1 VIEPRRSVQGDR
13 HKEIGMMNTNKAD
26 QLYATMRQRL
36 DQLLGSPRRP
46 VSAGNAWPKSA
57 GVYAIFDAG
66 ECLYVG
72 RTGDVRSRLKSH
84 CADSSTHHKASF
96 AFRLAREATGNEQA
110 TYKKAGGRA
119 ELASTPAFNA
129 EFTRQRRRI
138 GAMEA
143 AFIELPNDE
152 TQAMFE
158 IYAAMAL
165 RARHSKFNTH

>member
-1 VIEPRRSVQGDR
+1 MT
-13 HKEIGMMNTNKAD
+13 KTTKAD
-26 QLYATMRQRL
+26 QLYATMQERL
-36 DQLLGSPRRP
+36 DQLLRAQRQL
-46 VSAGNAWPKSA
+46 VSAGTAWPKAA
-57 GVYAIFDAG
+57 GVYAIFEGG

-72 RTGDVRSRLKSH
+72 RTGDVRSRLKTH
-84 CADSSTHHKASF
+84 CADSSTHHSASF

-143 AFIELPNDE
+143 AFIGLPNDE

-158 IYAAMAL
+158 IYAAMCL
-165 RARHSKFNTH
+165 LARHSKFNTH